1 MTTSPHA
8 NPATRAVRAGI
19 ATDEH
24 HRAVVP
30 PIHLSSTFAFD
41 GFDRKRRYDYT
52 RSGNPTRDHLG
63 DALAELEEGCGSVV
77 TGSRM
82 SAVALAQ
89 QVVPAG
95 G

>member
-1 MTTSPHA
+1 MTTSLHES
-8 NPATRAVRAGI
+8 PATRAVRAGI

-52 RSGNPTRDHLG
+52 RSGNPTRDHLA
-63 DALAELEEGCGSVV
+63 DALSELMGRWGF
-77 TGSRM
+77 GGR
-82 SAVALAQ
+82 AH
-89 QVVPAG
+89 QVIEAG
-95 G
+95 P